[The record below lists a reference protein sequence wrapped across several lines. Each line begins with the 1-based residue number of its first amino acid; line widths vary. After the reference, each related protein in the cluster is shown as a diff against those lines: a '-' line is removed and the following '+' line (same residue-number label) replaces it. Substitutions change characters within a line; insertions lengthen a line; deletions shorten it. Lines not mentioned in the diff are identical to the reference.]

1 MNINL
6 LLQEMLDQ
14 QASDIHLKAGSPP
27 MWRIDGELVCFG
39 DEKLTPEATVSIAA
53 SLMNEKQ
60 RQKFEFTNEIDL
72 ARESGEYR
80 VRANISRQRGTIAI
94 ALRVIPKT
102 IPGFEELHLPDIL
115 MEIAM
120 EKRGLVLVTGTAG
133 NGKSTT
139 LATMLNKINENLSCH
154 IVTVEDPIEF
164 VYDDKKSCICQRE
177 VGVDTESYS
186 AALKAVLRQDPD
198 VIMVGEMRDNET
210 ISAALS
216 AAETGHM
223 VLSSLHTIDAGQTV
237 DRIIDSFPSGQQSQ
251 VRAQLASTLTAVIS
265 LRLLRRAGGK
275 GRVPAVEIL
284 RATSTIKALI
294 REQKTSQIKQTI
306 QSGAVQ
312 YKMQT
317 FDQSLLNL
325 YREDLVSMEDALAE
339 STSPT
344 DLKLGLDGLISSG
357 ASIKLKK

>member
-27 MWRIDGELVCFG
+27 MWRIDGELVGFG
-39 DEKLTPEATVSIAA
+39 DEKLTPEATISIAN
-53 SLMNEKQ
+53 SLMDEKQ
-60 RQKFEFTNEIDL
+60 KQKFERSNELDL
-72 ARESGEYR
+72 AKEVGEYR
-80 VRANISRQRGTIAI
+80 VRANIARQRGTVAI
-94 ALRVIPKT
+94 ALRVIPKK
-102 IPGFEELHLPDIL
+102 IMSFEELHLPDIL

-139 LATMLNKINENLSCH
+139 LASMLDKVNENMASH

-177 VGVDTESYS
+177 VGVDTESYA
-186 AALKAVLRQDPD
+186 AALKSVLRQDPD
-198 VIMVGEMRDNET
+198 VIMVGEMRDYET
-210 ISAALS
+210 MSAALS
-216 AAETGHM
+216 AAESGHM
-223 VLSSLHTIDAGQTV
+223 VMSSLHTIDAGQTV
-237 DRIIDSFPSGQQSQ
+237 DRIIDSFPSEQQSQ
-251 VRAQLASTLTAVIS
+251 MRSQLASTITAIIS

-284 RATSTIKALI
+284 RATPTIRSLI
-294 REQKTSQIKQTI
+294 REQKTSQLRATI
-306 QSGAVQ
+306 QAGAVQ

-325 YREDLVSMEDALAE
+325 YREGLITMEDALAE
-339 STSPT
+339 ANSATE
-344 DLKLGLDGLISSG
+344 LKLGLDGLISSG